1 LIKKIIDN
9 FLKSELQVKIANGVL
24 WSFFGTLISR
34 GFLFLTMILI
44 TNTVSLKEFGEIG
57 IIKSIIVTFSL
68 FSVASFGVTATRY
81 ISIYKGKDLNKVSK
95 ILSLTY
101 LSTFI
106 ISVLIF
112 LIINIF
118 SKQFATHLI
127 NNESFLIETLLISI
141 AIFFSA
147 LNGFQNGALVGFEKF
162 KSIAI
167 VNIVNGVLAIPI
179 LYFSTIFYGVIGYCS
194 GMAILFFLLFIFSS
208 YFLNNAK
215 KEAGIRY
222 GLKGVKEELSVIK
235 KFSVPSFL
243 GGFIVSPTILICN
256 SILVKS
262 DNGFVNM
269 AIYEAAFNFSI
280 VAMTFNSMIGQVI
293 YPFAVRLFNKNNN
306 KFNFF
311 NLNAPWLIGVFL
323 SLFLIFLPDIFSMIF
338 DEKYHNIKMYNTV
351 SCIAIF
357 IIFISHRQGISRNL
371 AAINK
376 MWYSFF
382 DNFIWSILA
391 VLFTYFLVYEGSL
404 GRALAFIGAYFVNS
418 FIVLPFYVN
427 KKVFNKDFIYSRES
441 ILIWLL
447 VLISF
452 TTIFLNLDLFCRLL
466 LLLTSLLLLSFISI
480 KWFLRLSKSKEA

>member
-1 LIKKIIDN
+1 MIKKIIDN

-141 AIFFSA
+141 AVFFSA

-222 GLKGVKEELSVIK
+222 GLKGIKEELSVIK

-323 SLFLIFLPDIFSMIF
+323 SLF
-338 DEKYHNIKMYNTV
+338 
-351 SCIAIF
+351 
-357 IIFISHRQGISRNL
+357 
-371 AAINK
+371 
-376 MWYSFF
+376 
-382 DNFIWSILA
+382 
-391 VLFTYFLVYEGSL
+391 
-404 GRALAFIGAYFVNS
+404 
-418 FIVLPFYVN
+418 
-427 KKVFNKDFIYSRES
+427 
-441 ILIWLL
+441 
-447 VLISF
+447 
-452 TTIFLNLDLFCRLL
+452 
-466 LLLTSLLLLSFISI
+466 
-480 KWFLRLSKSKEA
+480 